1 VLWIS
6 LTFGY
11 FFITQFFVLW
21 LFTSMPS
28 QSHQNTLSLAFFHT
42 PVFTELLL
50 SSIISRP
57 TYVNLLASDVPH
69 HIVEFT
75 RIGRL
80 NNLILDNVLLDC
92 LSYRTPSFILPKSE
106 VHRVIEISKPIFI
119 VVVVVIVVI
128 IIIVFRA
135 FIVILF

>member
-1 VLWIS
+1 MLWIN
-6 LTFGY
+6 LTFRY

-57 TYVNLLASDVPH
+57 AYVNLLASDVPH

-80 NNLILDNVLLDC
+80 NSLILDNVLLNC
-92 LSYRTPSFILPKSE
+92 LSYRTPSFILTKSK

-128 IIIVFRA
+128 IIVFRA